1 MLHASADA
9 LFLRGWRYSS
19 SSHIPSDLPDAAI
32 DVLMTH
38 FTEAP
43 SPLSKLERQQL
54 GGAIARVPR
63 RQDRAR
69 TMRTPCS
76 PACRAMV
83 VAPRGLFRAGIAK
96 GGTTMAVASVSR
108 ITAAS
113 PESFEAAVREGLA
126 RASKTLRGITGLHVI
141 DQKASVTNGKI
152 AEYRVTMDVT
162 FILEG

>member
-1 MLHASADA
+1 
-9 LFLRGWRYSS
+9 
-19 SSHIPSDLPDAAI
+19 
-32 DVLMTH
+32 
-38 FTEAP
+38 
-43 SPLSKLERQQL
+43 
-54 GGAIARVPR
+54 
-63 RQDRAR
+63 
-69 TMRTPCS
+69 
-76 PACRAMV
+76 
-83 VAPRGLFRAGIAK
+83 
-96 GGTTMAVASVSR
+96 MAVASVSR